1 MGMFLSNYMLLQDL
15 GYGKNGTDNFISEM
29 IKSEGQKVLEQFNL
43 FGFIIHDPIKNVEFH
58 KKLEESFELLDYA
71 TGQHFLFFG
80 LTTPPAQWIEK
91 NKSREYFRI
100 FGDHH
105 LSPDKS
111 PKLNDDSI
119 SAYTIANS
127 MGISYND
134 LPVIVLTN
142 NLKGKNIQVIK
153 TCSKHL
159 VEQLTRI
166 GHYAAKSGKV
176 RSLKKDLEFQQ
187 ILKKINQ
194 CEGTESIDLENSVAK
209 ILSDFLAFV
218 YSENSTYSLNG
229 KIAKDHSTRFI
240 SKYLKGINSS
250 KDLDQNE
257 QANIKFLGY
266 LSATIPEGGTADL
279 GNGFE
284 EESNILYRTYQKIF
298 PVYGDLLRSFVSEQN
313 NENLLD
319 YSPLVI
325 CLAKI
330 FETEIGLSLIHWCR
344 EAKGIEMPEN
354 FNKRKRKIGDVNVIP
369 DSEFVSGV
377 PRPINL
383 NAGNGNKWKSPEI
396 GSALLVAKTVM
407 KSSTDALNF
416 ISNKEEFFTHWHKIS
431 TLRNNAAHPG
441 TVSQERF
448 NDFVNHFDYFKNGY
462 FSDMNSLKHTLKN
475 VNLNP

>member
-1 MGMFLSNYMLLQDL
+1 MFLSNYMLLQDL
-15 GYGKNGTDNFISEM
+15 GYGKNVTDDFTSEM
-29 IKSEGQKVLEQFNL
+29 IKSEGQQVLEQFNL

-80 LTTPPAQWIEK
+80 LTTPPAQWVEK

-100 FGDHH
+100 FGHH
-105 LSPDKS
+105 RLSPDQS

-127 MGISYND
+127 LGISYDD

-176 RSLKKDLEFQQ
+176 RSLKKDSKFQQ
-187 ILKKINQ
+187 IFKEINL
-194 CEGTESIDLENSVAK
+194 CEGNESIDLENSVAK

-218 YSENSTYSLNG
+218 YSENSTDSLNG
-229 KIAKDHSTRFI
+229 AIAKDHMMRLI
-240 SKYLKGINSS
+240 SNYLSGVNRS
-250 KDLDQNE
+250 KDLDKNE
-257 QANIKFLGY
+257 QAHIKFLGY
-266 LSATIPEGGTADL
+266 LSATIPEGEAADL

-284 EESNILYRTYQKIF
+284 EESNILYRTYQKLF
-298 PVYGDLLRSFVSEQN
+298 PVYGDLLRSFVSEKN
-313 NENLLD
+313 KDSKLD

-330 FETEIGLSLIHWCR
+330 FETEIGLSVIHWCR
-344 EAKGIEMPEN
+344 EYKGIEMPEY

-369 DSEFVSGV
+369 DTEFVPGE
-377 PRPINL
+377 PRPIDL

-396 GSALLVAKTVM
+396 GSALLVAKTVL
-407 KSSTDALNF
+407 KSSTDALKF
-416 ISNKEEFFTHWHKIS
+416 INSKEEFFTHWQKIS
-431 TLRNNAAHPG
+431 TLRNMAAHPG
-441 TVSQERF
+441 TMSQERF
-448 NDFVNHFDYFKNGY
+448 NEFVNHFDYFKNGY
-462 FSDMNSLKHTLKN
+462 FSDMNSLKHTLKTVN
-475 VNLNP
+475 VNS